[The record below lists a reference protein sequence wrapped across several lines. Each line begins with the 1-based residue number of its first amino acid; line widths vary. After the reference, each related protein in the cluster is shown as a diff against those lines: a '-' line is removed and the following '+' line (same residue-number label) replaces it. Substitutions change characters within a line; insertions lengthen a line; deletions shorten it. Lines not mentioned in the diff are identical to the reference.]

1 MKAILIDPKAK
12 QVMQID
18 YSGDYRHIYEHLS
31 FYPNAEGMT
40 HKPRAF
46 DVVRTP
52 TGGDGIYVD
61 DEGLYVS
68 AEDKHWFN
76 IKYND
81 QDMML
86 VNRSLVI
93 GCDDEG
99 NSTDCV
105 STVEDIQSRIT
116 WGIPKGWSI
125 KKKFDAF
132 GGAYG

>member
-1 MKAILIDPKAK
+1 MKAVLIDPKAK

-61 DEGLYVS
+61 DEGLYLS

-116 WGIPKGWSI
+116 WGIPKGWSM
-125 KKKFDAF
+125 AS
-132 GGAYG
+132 A

>member
-1 MKAILIDPKAK
+1 MKAILIDPKHER
-12 QVMQID
+12 VMQID

-31 FYPNAEGMT
+31 FINSFGNS
-40 HKPRAF
+40 HKVRTF
-46 DVVRTP
+46 DIVRTP

-61 DEGLYVS
+61 DEGLYAP
-68 AEDKHWFN
+68 AEDKHWYN

-99 NSTDCV
+99 NSKDCV
-105 STVEDIQSRIT
+105 STVEDIRGRIK
-116 WGIPKGWSI
+116 WGIPAGWRMAS
-125 KKKFDAF
+125 A
-132 GGAYG
+132 

>member
-18 YSGDYRHIYEHLS
+18 YNGDYKTIYEHLS
-31 FYPNAEGMT
+31 FITSFGNY
-40 HKPRAF
+40 HKVRAF

-61 DEGLYVS
+61 DEGLY
-68 AEDKHWFN
+68 APADDKHWYN

-86 VNRSLVI
+86 INRSLVI

-99 NSTDCV
+99 DSKDCV
-105 STVEDIQSRIT
+105 STVDDIKGRIK
-116 WGIPKGWSI
+116 WGIPAMWSM
-125 KKKFDAF
+125 
-132 GGAYG
+132 YG

>member
-1 MKAILIDPKAK
+1 METIKLFTSIL
-12 QVMQID
+12 V
-18 YSGDYRHIYEHLS
+18 SLTLS
-31 FYPNAEGMT
+31 VT
-40 HKPRAF
+40 LKVRAF

-52 TGGDGIYVD
+52 KGGDGIYVD
-61 DEGLYVS
+61 DEGLYAP
-68 AEDKHWFN
+68 AEDKHWYN

-105 STVEDIQSRIT
+105 STVEDIRSRIT
-116 WGIPKGWSI
+116 WGIPKQWSM
-125 KKKFDAF
+125 AS
-132 GGAYG
+132 A

>member
-18 YSGDYRHIYEHLS
+18 YNGDYKTIYEHLS
-31 FYPNAEGMT
+31 FTNSFGNS
-40 HKPRAF
+40 HKVRTF
-46 DVVRTP
+46 DIVRTP

-61 DEGLYVS
+61 DEGLYAP
-68 AEDKHWFN
+68 AEDKHWYN
-76 IKYND
+76 IKYNT

-99 NSTDCV
+99 DSKDCV
-105 STVEDIQSRIT
+105 STVEDIKGRIK
-116 WGIPKGWSI
+116 WGIPAVWSM
-125 KKKFDAF
+125 
-132 GGAYG
+132 YG

>member
-12 QVMQID
+12 QVMQIN
-18 YSGDYRHIYEHLS
+18 YNGDYKTIYEHLS
-31 FYPNAEGMT
+31 FQNAEGMT

-61 DEGLYVS
+61 DEGLYAP
-68 AEDKHWFN
+68 AEDKHWFS
-76 IKYND
+76 ITYKE
-81 QDMML
+81 QDMLL

-99 NSTDCV
+99 NSKDCV
-105 STVEDIQSRIT
+105 STVEDIRSRIK
-116 WGIPKGWSI
+116 WGIPAKWSMVS
-125 KKKFDAF
+125 A
-132 GGAYG
+132 

>member
-18 YSGDYRHIYEHLS
+18 YNGGYKTIYEHLR
-31 FYPNAEGMT
+31 FQNAEGMT

-61 DEGLYVS
+61 DEGLYAP
-68 AEDKHWFN
+68 AEDKHWFS
-76 IKYND
+76 ITYKE
-81 QDMML
+81 QDMLL

-99 NSTDCV
+99 NSTDCA
-105 STVEDIQSRIT
+105 STVEDIRQRIK
-116 WGIPKGWSI
+116 WGIPAKWSMVS
-125 KKKFDAF
+125 A
-132 GGAYG
+132 

>member
-31 FYPNAEGMT
+31 FQNAEGMT

-68 AEDKHWFN
+68 AEDKHWYN

-116 WGIPKGWSI
+116 WGIPKGWSM
-125 KKKFDAF
+125 AS
-132 GGAYG
+132 A

>member
-1 MKAILIDPKAK
+1 MKAILIDPKHRAI
-12 QVMQID
+12 MQID
-18 YSGDYRHIYEHLS
+18 YNGDYKTIYEHLS

-61 DEGLYVS
+61 DEGLYLS

-99 NSTDCV
+99 NSKDCV
-105 STVEDIQSRIT
+105 STVEDIRSRIT
-116 WGIPKGWSI
+116 WGIPASWSM
-125 KKKFDAF
+125 AS
-132 GGAYG
+132 A

>member
-1 MKAILIDPKAK
+1 MKAILIDPKHRAI
-12 QVMQID
+12 MQID
-18 YSGDYRHIYEHLS
+18 YNGDYKTIYEHLS

-61 DEGLYVS
+61 DEGLYLS

-116 WGIPKGWSI
+116 WGIPKGWSV
-125 KKKFDAF
+125 AS
-132 GGAYG
+132 A

>member
-18 YSGDYRHIYEHLS
+18 YNGDYKTIYEHLS
-31 FYPNAEGMT
+31 FTKEEGMT
-40 HKPRAF
+40 YKPRAF
-46 DVVRTP
+46 DIVRTP

-68 AEDKHWFN
+68 AEDKHWYN
-76 IKYND
+76 IKYNN

-93 GCDDEG
+93 GCDENGD
-99 NSTDCV
+99 SKDCV
-105 STVEDIQSRIT
+105 STVEDIKGRIK
-116 WGIPKGWSI
+116 WGIPAMWSM
-125 KKKFDAF
+125 
-132 GGAYG
+132 YG

>member
-61 DEGLYVS
+61 DEGLYLS

-116 WGIPKGWSI
+116 WGIPKGWSV
-125 KKKFDAF
+125 AS
-132 GGAYG
+132 A

>member
-18 YSGDYRHIYEHLS
+18 YNGDYKTIYEHLS
-31 FYPNAEGMT
+31 FTNSFGNS
-40 HKPRAF
+40 HKVRAF
-46 DVVRTP
+46 DGVRTP

-61 DEGLYVS
+61 DEGLY
-68 AEDKHWFN
+68 APADDKHWYN

-86 VNRSLVI
+86 INRSLVI

-99 NSTDCV
+99 DSKDCV
-105 STVEDIQSRIT
+105 STVEDIKGRIK
-116 WGIPKGWSI
+116 WGIPAMWSM
-125 KKKFDAF
+125 
-132 GGAYG
+132 YG

>member
-18 YSGDYRHIYEHLS
+18 YNGDYKTIYEHLS
-31 FYPNAEGMT
+31 FTKEEGMT
-40 HKPRAF
+40 YKPRAF
-46 DVVRTP
+46 DIVRTP
-52 TGGDGIYVD
+52 TEGDGIYVD

-68 AEDKHWFN
+68 AKDKHWYN
-76 IKYND
+76 IRYND

-116 WGIPKGWSI
+116 WGIPMGWRME
-125 KKKFDAF
+125 KLRLA
-132 GGAYG
+132 

>member
-31 FYPNAEGMT
+31 FINSFGNS
-40 HKPRAF
+40 HKVRNF
-46 DVVRTP
+46 DVVRIP

-61 DEGLYVS
+61 DEGLYAP
-68 AEDKHWFN
+68 AEDKHWFS
-76 IKYND
+76 ITYKE
-81 QDMML
+81 QEMLL

-99 NSTDCV
+99 NSTDCA
-105 STVEDIQSRIT
+105 STVEDIRQRIK
-116 WGIPKGWSI
+116 WGIPAKWSMVS
-125 KKKFDAF
+125 A
-132 GGAYG
+132 

>member
-31 FYPNAEGMT
+31 FQNAEGMT

-52 TGGDGIYVD
+52 IGGDGSYVD
-61 DEGLYVS
+61 DEGLYAP
-68 AEDKHWFN
+68 AEDKHWCS
-76 IKYND
+76 ITYKE
-81 QDMML
+81 QDMLL

-99 NSTDCV
+99 NSTDCA
-105 STVEDIQSRIT
+105 STVEDIRQRIK
-116 WGIPKGWSI
+116 WGIPAKWSMVS
-125 KKKFDAF
+125 A
-132 GGAYG
+132 

>member
-1 MKAILIDPKAK
+1 MRAILIDPKAK
-12 QVMQID
+12 QVMQIA

-31 FYPNAEGMT
+31 FINSFGNS
-40 HKPRAF
+40 HKVRAF

-61 DEGLYVS
+61 DEGLYAP
-68 AEDKHWFN
+68 AEDKHWYN

-99 NSTDCV
+99 NSKDCV
-105 STVEDIQSRIT
+105 STVEDIRSRIT
-116 WGIPKGWSI
+116 WGIPMEWRMEKLRL
-125 KKKFDAF
+125 A
-132 GGAYG
+132 

>member
-1 MKAILIDPKAK
+1 MKAILIDPKHRAI
-12 QVMQID
+12 MQID
-18 YSGDYRHIYEHLS
+18 YNGDYKTIYEHLS
-31 FYPNAEGMT
+31 FINSFGNS
-40 HKPRAF
+40 HKVRAF

-52 TGGDGIYVD
+52 TEGDGIYVD
-61 DEGLYVS
+61 DEGLYAP
-68 AEDKHWFN
+68 AEDKHWYN

-99 NSTDCV
+99 NSKDCV

-116 WGIPKGWSI
+116 WGIPMGWRME
-125 KKKFDAF
+125 KLRLA
-132 GGAYG
+132 

>member
-31 FYPNAEGMT
+31 FINSFGNS
-40 HKPRAF
+40 HKVRTF
-46 DVVRTP
+46 DIVRTP

-61 DEGLYVS
+61 AEGLYAP
-68 AEDKHWFN
+68 AEDKHWYN

-99 NSTDCV
+99 DSKDCV
-105 STVEDIQSRIT
+105 STVEDIKGRIT
-116 WGIPKGWSI
+116 WGIPAGWRMAS
-125 KKKFDAF
+125 A
-132 GGAYG
+132 